1 MSAGVVLQQ
10 MIIIFILIMVGYA
23 LAKKKMVEDNAS
35 ATLSALVVNVCNPA
49 LMVSSC
55 FSRDESVT
63 NDKILLGIVAGLVVY
78 IILVVISFVLPP
90 LLRVEKN
97 WKKHYALMCIF
108 GNTGF
113 IGIPLIQALLG
124 NKAMIYVIIV
134 NIYYNLLFYTYGY
147 FLAGGK
153 NSRFSPKSLVNIG
166 NLSMILAIFIFLW
179 QPKIPVLLESTLTHM
194 ANATTLLAI
203 LVIGFNLAKS
213 DLKTIFTQGKMY
225 LFIALR
231 FVIVP
236 IGIAAILRLF
246 VKDDLMYSVFV
257 ILSAVPVANLP
268 LMRVEEIGGDGTL
281 LSYGI
286 ILSTLLAVVTLP
298 FVTLFSLSLLSVT

>member
-10 MIIIFILIMVGYA
+10 MIIIFILIIVGYA

-78 IILVVISFVLPP
+78 IILVVISFVLPS

-124 NKAMIYVIIV
+124 SKAMIYVIIV

-213 DLKTIFTQGKMY
+213 DLKAIFTQGKLY

-231 FVIVP
+231 FVLVP
-236 IGIAAILRLF
+236 IVIAAILRLF

-281 LSYGI
+281 LSQGI

-298 FVTLFSLSLLSVT
+298 FVTLFL

>member
-97 WKKHYALMCIF
+97 WKNHYALMCIF

-298 FVTLFSLSLLSVT
+298 FVTLFL